1 MNNYD
6 KILNCVREKNGYIT
20 TKEIDELGFKRFFL
34 SNLINENK
42 LEKVGYGVYKL
53 PEYPV
58 DNFYILSK
66 CSKSMCYSHATALY
80 LHNLTDRIPLV
91 YDITVPYNYSGSLLD
106 NKNVSLRY
114 VKNDIFELGLD
125 IIKTI
130 NELEVKC
137 YDLERTICDII
148 KDKNRMDKEIYSK
161 ALKGYAENKN
171 KNILKLIK
179 YAKIMGIE
187 NEVVELMEV
196 LL

>member
-20 TKEIDELGFKRFFL
+20 TKEVDELGFKRFFL

-137 YDLERTICDII
+137 YNLERTICDII